1 MIYYSATFFI
11 HVKYMGS
18 MYIYSCSYIP
28 NSVRN
33 SSKESFPS
41 PSGSAAFIISSNSWW
56 EIFTGKLARTNLNS
70 SRLTKPSQSG
80 SNLIALLSIVKV
92 SKVVKK
98 CAQTF
103 WTFLAVHFRDSLD
116 SWSSGARNWGILGSL
131 VHPTRQ
137 RRPRWSYRWPHC
149 QWGFVP
155 LSSIRPSVPAK
166 DTKGFSLRL
175 SRTHVWH
182 QSHKVLAHIMLDTNL
197 ESFPNLFRQL

>member
-1 MIYYSATFFI
+1 MSNTWVLCTF
-11 HVKYMGS
+11 G
-18 MYIYSCSYIP
+18 CSYIP

-116 SWSSGARNWGILGSL
+116 SWSSFARNWGTLGSL

-175 SRTHVWH
+175 SRTCVTSTVIRFWQHCH
-182 QSHKVLAHIMLDTNL
+182 QIMLVVGHQLRIDTKSL
-197 ESFPNLFRQL
+197 QS